1 MKALCTYEN
10 GHYQI
15 GIPWRDGCPDL
26 PNNSSMT
33 LSRLKCFGKRLLADP
48 RLLAKYKEKVED
60 LILQGHAV
68 EVLHNSAQ
76 LKGRKWYIPHHCVT
90 SKFRVVFDAA
100 TQFQQTSLNDQIF
113 SRS

>member
-1 MKALCTYEN
+1 MKASCTYEN

-15 GIPWRDGCPDL
+15 GISWRDGCPDL
-26 PNNSSMT
+26 PNNYSMT

-68 EVLHNSAQ
+68 EVLHNSGQ

-90 SKFRVVFDAA
+90 REFRVVFDAA